1 MEKFLILIVIVAI
14 IIYGRIYFKGKKYVA
29 NDNEFKQSD
38 VTVNFG
44 NRTIKIKNKTY
55 NVSQVTGIRWEALT
69 SSHKHG
75 DSQMKTVVIDLDDF
89 EKPHHKISFM
99 SKGHAEKFIQRLST
113 ALRKAG
119 GPSFV

>member
-1 MEKFLILIVIVAI
+1 MEKFIVFIIIAAI
-14 IIYGRIYFKGKKYVA
+14 IIYGRIYLKGRKYVA
-29 NDNEFKQSD
+29 NEKEFKQSG
-38 VTVNFG
+38 VTVDFIKK
-44 NRTIKIKNKTY
+44 TIQIGGKTY
-55 NVSQVTGIRWEALT
+55 GVNQVTGIKWRALT

-75 DSQMKTVVIDLDDF
+75 DSQMKTVVIDIDDF

-99 SKGHAEKFIQRLST
+99 SGGHAEKFVQRLST

>member
-1 MEKFLILIVIVAI
+1 MEKFLILIIIVAI
-14 IIYGRIYFKGKKYVA
+14 IIYVRIYFKGKKYVA

-55 NVSQVTGIRWEALT
+55 NVNQVTGIRWEALT